1 MEMNVPKM
9 DYKLFVRLNRVKDKY
24 KRHFNEEQVIY
35 RRSMTACYKEISEYA
50 GSRAEDVED
59 ILLTSVKKR

>member
-35 RRSMTACYKEISEYA
+35 RRNMTACVIKRYLSMHDQEQKT
-50 GSRAEDVED
+50 SR
-59 ILLTSVKKR
+59 TFY